1 MDFTLHIPD
10 SVACTT
16 AHGLGQ
22 QHLAGIERVTWR
34 RTIAAGHDRI
44 ESAWTLWIASS
55 SNVGTRASTSRGAVY
70 RSVVREFQDG
80 QSPEAIRS
88 AFPTLTLEQ
97 VYGAITFYLGHKE
110 VVDRDVAD
118 RERTGDAFTETRQ
131 APAELKDKLERA
143 RRKISSR

>member
-1 MDFTLHIPD
+1 
-10 SVACTT
+10 
-16 AHGLGQ
+16 
-22 QHLAGIERVTWR
+22 
-34 RTIAAGHDRI
+34 
-44 ESAWTLWIASS
+44 
-55 SNVGTRASTSRGAVY
+55 
-70 RSVVREFQDG
+70 VREFQDG

>member
-1 MDFTLHIPD
+1 MDPVDRQFVERRD
-10 SVACTT
+10 E
-16 AHGLGQ
+16 GFY
-22 QHLAGIERVTWR
+22 LAGSRVPL
-34 RTIAAGHDRI
+34 A
-44 ESAWTLWIASS
+44 
-55 SNVGTRASTSRGAVY
+55 
-70 RSVVREFQDG
+70 SVVREFQDG

-88 AFPTLTLEQ
+88 AFPTLALEQ